1 MLGKG
6 PHLENAIATAFDN
19 RAYCV
24 KGRDAWF
31 ESGKMGDCVR
41 PNNREQRIEA
51 FAAQAPVG
59 GRASA
64 QVREDALKE
73 AFEECKSISQF
84 RRLYPELYARNCHGV
99 AQIYRARIAESP
111 CERPVI
117 EWRFGETRSGKTY
130 AGLESV
136 GGKDNENVFYQ
147 EGNMTWIKGEY
158 EGQQIFFLNE
168 FRKSTM
174 EAFVSLL
181 SMMEGFPAQFAVKG
195 GFTHLRLKKVIITCP
210 RPPKGMNIMMAQG
223 LKFYRGEFDY
233 VDKYG
238 ANHEM
243 LEHED
248 VGQVIERIRESGGAL
263 IHHYVVYE
271 DGKKV
276 YRQQDVTFE
285 RGSPEDQERQLMLQQ
300 ASEAAARDILEQAR
314 KQGAEETE
322 ELEEE

>member
-1 MLGKG
+1 M
-6 PHLENAIATAFDN
+6 
-19 RAYCV
+19 
-24 KGRDAWF
+24 
-31 ESGKMGDCVR
+31 
-41 PNNREQRIEA
+41 
-51 FAAQAPVG
+51 
-59 GRASA
+59 
-64 QVREDALKE
+64 REDALKE
-73 AFEECKSISQF
+73 AFEECKCLREF
-84 RRLYPELYARNCHGV
+84 RMLYPELYARNCHGV

-117 EWRFGETRSGKTY
+117 EWRFGDTRTGKTY

-210 RPPKGMNIMMAQG
+210 RPPKGMNIMMGSG

-238 ANHEM
+238 PNHEM

-248 VGQVIERIRESGGAL
+248 VNQVIERIRESGGAL

-271 DGKKV
+271 GGKKV
-276 YRQQDVTFE
+276 YKQQDVTFE
-285 RGSPEDQERQLMLQQ
+285 RGSPEDEERQLMLQQ
-300 ASEAAARDILEQAR
+300 ASERAAQEILEQ
-314 KQGAEETE
+314 QEETE
-322 ELEEE
+322 ERAEQE